1 MSQFFDLVS
10 KPVRNMGGYSPG
22 MPLQTVT
29 PQVQQKLIKLDSNE
43 NPFGPSPRAVEAMGR
58 AVDFSSAEPDV
69 VCTELRHK
77 LAEHDGVQPEQVAV
91 TAGQTA
97 RLRLVFHP
105 L

>member
-58 AVDFSSAEPDV
+58 A
-69 VCTELRHK
+69 
-77 LAEHDGVQPEQVAV
+77 LAAPIRMT
-91 TAGQTA
+91 TAPNCATN
-97 RLRLVFHP
+97 LP
-105 L
+105 STTDCNPNK